1 MKVAIVGNGA
11 IGNLLQLKSIKM
23 HLEVGVIM
31 RQQRNF
37 TLNATDIAGQSHQ
50 IDINSITLA
59 SLHDFDMLILPV
71 KAYQIVD
78 VLRQMQP
85 YIAPTQTIVLLHNG
99 MGVIEDAKML
109 LPNNPLIAATT
120 SHAAYKPDTHSVVET
135 GLGNCQLGYVLNPPN
150 NTLHNERENELKSA
164 PKNDVLQ
171 TVSCSQVLD
180 TLLAPCS
187 WQQNIEQALWDK
199 LAINAAINPLTA
211 IYKVKNGQLIEAK
224 YQAMIKDICAE
235 TAAVMSALGFL
246 GSEEQLYQ
254 KVLDVAQATSENYS
268 SMYQDITHK
277 RPSEIDY
284 INGYICREAEK
295 HAIDVPL
302 NTALVSQIKA
312 LA

>member
-11 IGNLLQLKSIKM
+11 IGNLLVLKCIKV
-23 HLEVGVIM
+23 HQEVGVVL

-50 IDINSITLA
+50 IDINSIALA
-59 SLHDFDMLILPV
+59 SLCDFDMLILPV

-78 VLRQMQP
+78 ALRQVKP
-85 YIAPTQTIVLLHNG
+85 YIGPTQTIVLLHNG

-120 SHAAYKPDTHSVVET
+120 SHAAYKPDNHRLIET
-135 GLGNCQLGYVLNPPN
+135 GLGSCQLGYVLNPPN
-150 NTLHNERENELKSA
+150 NALHIKRENEQKSEVKA
-164 PKNDVLQ
+164 DVLQ
-171 TVSCSQVLD
+171 TVTCDQVLD

-199 LAINAAINPLTA
+199 LAINAVINPLTA
-211 IYKVKNGQLIEAK
+211 VNKIKNGQLLEAT
-224 YQAMIKDICAE
+224 YQIMIKDICAE
-235 TAAVMSALGFL
+235 TAAVMNALSFV
-246 GSEEQLYQ
+246 GSKEQLYQ

-268 SMYQDITHK
+268 SMYQDIAHN

-295 HAIDVPL
+295 LAIDVPL

>member
-1 MKVAIVGNGA
+1 VKVAIVGNGA
-11 IGNLLQLKSIKM
+11 IGNLLVLKSIKM
-23 HLEVGVIM
+23 QQEVSVVM
-31 RQQRNF
+31 RQQRDI
-37 TLNATDIAGQSHQ
+37 TLNAIDITGLSHQ
-50 IDINSITLA
+50 IDINPIAPA

-78 VLRQMQP
+78 ALRQVKP
-85 YIAPTQTIVLLHNG
+85 YIGPTQTIVLLHNG

-135 GLGNCQLGYVLNPPN
+135 GLGSCQLGYVLNPPN
-150 NTLHNERENELKSA
+150 NTLHNEQEYELK
-164 PKNDVLQ
+164 NDAQQ
-171 TVSCSQVLD
+171 TVSCNQVLD

-211 IYKVKNGQLIEAK
+211 IYKVKNGQLIKAK
-224 YQAMIKDICAE
+224 YQAMVMDICTE
-235 TAAVMSALGFL
+235 TAAVMSALGFV
-246 GSEEQLYQ
+246 SSKDQLYQ
-254 KVLDVAQATSENYS
+254 KVLDVAQATNENYS
-268 SMYQDITHK
+268 SMYQDIAHK

-302 NTALVSQIKA
+302 NTTLVSQIKT
-312 LA
+312 LV